1 MTLYPIRPGLVLA
14 VMSRSTT
21 NGDSLDVAPAR
32 TRGRPRRPGFHGFQP
47 LPAAVFA
54 VAASTALLVMAG
66 PALGLV
72 AQDANAGVDELS
84 IWAAVVLGL
93 VEGLTEYLPVSST
106 GHLLVTTEILGL
118 AETEEAENALDTYAI
133 CIQAG
138 AIVAVFVLYWERIRQ
153 MLDGLLGRSE
163 EGRRVLIGVIVA
175 FIPTAIIG
183 LALVGFVRDRL
194 FGVGPIAGAW
204 LVGGFAILAL
214 TRSGLMDRDGIELSE
229 LTVRHAAIIG
239 VAQALA
245 MWPGTSRS
253 LITIVAAVLV
263 GLSLR
268 AAVEFSFLL
277 GLATLSAATLATGAT
292 DGGQLIDLY
301 GLATPAIGMVV
312 AFVAALASIKWM
324 VSWLQERS
332 FDVFGYY
339 RIAIGAVAIVAI
351 AAGWL

>member
-1 MTLYPIRPGLVLA
+1 MFRSSTIGESILRAASSAGPGPVGAQRLKRTGSVVIPTAILA
-14 VMSRSTT
+14 V
-21 NGDSLDVAPAR
+21 
-32 TRGRPRRPGFHGFQP
+32 
-47 LPAAVFA
+47 
-54 VAASTALLVMAG
+54 LVAG
-66 PALGLV
+66 PALAV
-72 AQDANAGVDELS
+72 TAQQATGQVDELS
-84 IWAAVVLGL
+84 IGAAVVLGL

-106 GHLLVTTEILGL
+106 GHLLVTNEILGL
-118 AETEEAENALDTYAI
+118 AKTEEAEEALETYAI

-138 AIVAVFVLYWERIRQ
+138 AILAVFVLYWERIRQ

-183 LALVGFVRDRL
+183 LALVRTVREQL
-194 FGVGPIAGAW
+194 FGTPPIAAAW
-204 LVGGFAILAL
+204 LVGGIAILVL
-214 TRSGLMDRDGIELSE
+214 TRSGVMDRGGIELHE
-229 LTVRHAAIIG
+229 LTWKHAAIIG
-239 VAQALA
+239 VAQSIA

-253 LITIVAAVLV
+253 LITIIAAVLV

-277 GLATLSAATLATGAT
+277 GLATLGAATAATGVT
-292 DGGQLIDLY
+292 DGSQLIDLY
-301 GLATPAIGMVV
+301 GWTSPAIGMVV

-339 RIAIGAVAIVAI
+339 RIAIGL
-351 AAGWL
+351 AAFGALALGWL

>member
-1 MTLYPIRPGLVLA
+1 MLTVGAVVALA
-14 VMSRSTT
+14 T
-21 NGDSLDVAPAR
+21 
-32 TRGRPRRPGFHGFQP
+32 
-47 LPAAVFA
+47 AALLSDPA
-54 VAASTALLVMAG
+54 VALI
-66 PALGLV
+66 
-72 AQDANAGVDELS
+72 AQDTSDAGVDELS
-84 IWAAVVLGL
+84 IWAAVILGL

-106 GHLLVTTEILGL
+106 GHLLVTNEILGL
-118 AETEEAENALDTYAI
+118 AETEEAEQALDTYAI

-183 LALVGFVRDRL
+183 LALVDYVRDQL
-194 FGVGPIAGAW
+194 FGVGPIAAAW
-204 LVGGFAILAL
+204 LVGGIGILLL
-214 TRSGLMDRDGIELSE
+214 TRSGLMDRGGIELSD
-229 LTVRHAAIIG
+229 LTVKHAAIIG
-239 VAQALA
+239 VAQAIA

-277 GLATLSAATLATGAT
+277 GLATLGAATLATGFT
-292 DGGQLIDLY
+292 DGAQLVDLY
-301 GLATPAIGMVV
+301 GYTTPAIGMVV

-339 RIAIGAVAIVAI
+339 RVVIGVLAFAAI
-351 AAGWL
+351 ALGWL